1 MQKIKKGD
9 KVLILLG
16 KDRGKSSTVEKVFNK
31 EGKLLVADV
40 NKVKRH
46 IGKKVTGSEGGVL
59 EIEKPVN
66 RSNVALLCPNCN
78 KPTRVG
84 FRVTSQS
91 KVRVCKKCRKEI
103 I

>member
-16 KDRGKSSTVEKVFNK
+16 KDRGKSSTVEKVFPK

-66 RSNVALLCPNCN
+66 RSNVVLLCPNCN

-84 FRVTSQS
+84 FKLSGKL
-91 KVRVCKKCRKEI
+91 KVRVCKKCQKEI
-103 I
+103 M